1 MSNQRQSSAPYWL
14 DINHPEL
21 FPDSSLAL
29 KEPDGLLAVGGDL
42 SEQRLLAAYQQG
54 IFPWYSDEQPILW
67 WTPDPR
73 MVLVPEDLKI
83 SRSLRKSI
91 KKNKFVITFDKAF
104 EQVIH
109 ECAAPRDYT
118 PDTWIT
124 DEMKQAYT
132 RLHHAGHAH
141 SVECWKDD
149 QLVGG
154 LYGIS
159 IGQVFFGESMFS
171 RTTDASKI
179 AFVYLVKHLQQ
190 WQYKLID
197 CQVYT
202 EHLES
207 LGAKCIPRND
217 FIEQLSIYCNTTTS
231 HQWDST
237 LQIADILEI

>member
-1 MSNQRQSSAPYWL
+1 
-14 DINHPEL
+14 
-21 FPDSSLAL
+21 
-29 KEPDGLLAVGGDL
+29 
-42 SEQRLLAAYQQG
+42 
-54 IFPWYSDEQPILW
+54 
-67 WTPDPR
+67 
-73 MVLVPEDLKI
+73 
-83 SRSLRKSI
+83 
-91 KKNKFVITFDKAF
+91 VITFDKAF

-154 LYGIS
+154 LYGVS